1 MTNKLSLRHFL
12 HLFLSVALISCTGE
26 DESDANN
33 PDNNNDED
41 TPIGLTIGN
50 DFYPLRNGHLLDY
63 GNIYDGEECSLT
75 NFNLDVRLYQE
86 GVSYDPDSY
95 SYSGTGK
102 SVEFYL
108 FSDNSQL
115 ANGNYADMLPLINTW
130 YDDQNFSTFS
140 EYEYWD
146 EDNENENDNDDN
158 VDVEEEFCEDVNG
171 YVGYRAVFDIDDGND
186 TDEEIFT
193 FTSGEFSFSRNT
205 SGEITIRLTGAT
217 TDGTR
222 LPVSIYYKGFL
233 TYVDRDS
240 DDDKRPIYLTK
251 GRK

>member
-12 HLFLSVALISCTGE
+12 HLILSVALISCTGE

-50 DFYPLRNGHLLDY
+50 DFYPLRNGHLFDY

-75 NFNLDVRLYQE
+75 NFNLDVELYQE

-108 FSDNSQL
+108 FSDNNQL
-115 ANGNYADMLPLINTW
+115 ANGNYADMLPLINTF
-130 YDDQNFSTFS
+130 YDQNFSN
-140 EYEYWD
+140 YA
-146 EDNENENDNDDN
+146 
-158 VDVEEEFCEDVNG
+158 EFADWEDVDEAGFCVDING
-171 YVGYRAVFDIDDGND
+171 YVGDRAVYTIDDGND
-186 TDEEIFT
+186 SDDETFT

-233 TYVDRDS
+233 TYVDRAS
-240 DDDKRPIYLTK
+240 DDDKRSIYLTK

>member
-1 MTNKLSLRHFL
+1 MKNQISLRNFL
-12 HLFLSVALISCTGE
+12 FVSLSVLLISCTGE

-33 PDNNNDED
+33 PDNANDED

-75 NFNLDVRLYQE
+75 NFNLDIRLYQE

-95 SYSGTGK
+95 SFSGNGK
-102 SVEFYL
+102 YIEFYL
-108 FSDNSQL
+108 FSDNNQL

-130 YDDQNFSTFS
+130 YDDQNFSNYS
-140 EYEYWD
+140 EYELWEDVPED
-146 EDNENENDNDDN
+146 EGDFC
-158 VDVEEEFCEDVNG
+158 VDVDG
-171 YVGYRAVFDIDDGND
+171 YVGYRAIFNVEGGDD

-205 SGEITIRLTGAT
+205 SGEITITLSGAT

-222 LPVSIYYKGFL
+222 LPVSINYKGFL
-233 TYVDRDS
+233 TYVDRAS
-240 DDDKRPIYLTK
+240 DDDKRSIYLTK